1 MQTFVDVGLASWLL
15 GLRYAD
21 QVARAPLWGSL
32 FENFVVMEA
41 LKDRFNRGDPAPLHF
56 YRDATGHEVDLLI
69 GTGSRWRAVETNA
82 GATVGSDWFRGLA
95 QFRKDHADHL
105 EAGCVVYGG
114 ETSQARSDWP
124 VWSWKAL
131 LQGPPG

>member
-1 MQTFVDVGLASWLL
+1 MAWD
-15 GLRYAD
+15 
-21 QVARAPLWGSL
+21 PLWGSL

-56 YRDATGHEVDLLI
+56 
-69 GTGSRWRAVETNA
+69 S
-82 GATVGSDWFRGLA
+82 VGSHWFRGLA
-95 QFRKDHADHL
+95 QFRKDHAGHL

-114 ETSQARSDWP
+114 DAIQAPSDWP